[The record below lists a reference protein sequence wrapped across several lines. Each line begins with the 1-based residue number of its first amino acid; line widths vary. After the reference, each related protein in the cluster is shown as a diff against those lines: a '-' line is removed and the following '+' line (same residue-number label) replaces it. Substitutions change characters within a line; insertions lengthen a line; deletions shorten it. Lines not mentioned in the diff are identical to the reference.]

1 MSTLKELMDLHGRVA
16 LVTGGAG
23 LIGSEMCEA
32 LAELGAAVAV
42 LDCDGPACRRL
53 AQRLKD
59 GYGVDAEPLIVD
71 LADEAATRAASSTVL
86 DRFGRL
92 DILVNSAAF
101 TGTSDLQGWITP
113 WAQQSAE
120 TWRKVLDLNLLA
132 PFVLTQACT
141 PALERSGKGTVVNI
155 ISTYGLVGPD
165 MRIYEGTSMG
175 NPSAYAGSKGG
186 LLQLTRWLAT
196 VLAPKIRV
204 NAISPGGVYVDQPEP
219 FRRQYVARTPLQR
232 MACGGDYKGAIA
244 YLASDLS
251 AYCTGHNLV
260 VDGGWTAW

>member
-1 MSTLKELMDLHGRVA
+1 MSTLKELMNLRGRVA

-32 LAELGAAVAV
+32 LAELGANVAV
-42 LDCDGPACRRL
+42 LDCDGPACRQLVERL
-53 AQRLKD
+53 RNSF
-59 GYGVDAEPLIVD
+59 GVDAEPLIVD
-71 LADEAATRAASSTVL
+71 LADETATRAASSAVL

-101 TGTSDLQGWITP
+101 TGTSNLQGWITP
-113 WAQQSAE
+113 FQQQSVE

-132 PFVLTQACT
+132 PFVLAQACA
-141 PALERSGKGTVVNI
+141 PALEQSGKGSIINL

-165 MRIYEGTSMG
+165 MRIYEGTNMG

-204 NAISPGGVYVDQPEP
+204 NAISPGGVYVDQPDS
-219 FRRQYVARTPLQR
+219 FHRQYVARTPLGR
-232 MACGGDYKGAIA
+232 MACGGDFKGAVA

-260 VDGGWTAW
+260 VDGGWTVW